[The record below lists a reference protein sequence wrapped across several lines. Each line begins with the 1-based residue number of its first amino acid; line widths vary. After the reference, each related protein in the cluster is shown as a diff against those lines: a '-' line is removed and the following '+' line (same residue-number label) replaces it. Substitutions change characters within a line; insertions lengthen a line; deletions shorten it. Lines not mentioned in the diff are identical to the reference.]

1 MIGAWGWALL
11 ALTVAAVA
19 VQVVP
24 LVALR
29 RLRFAPVAVS
39 THLPLDAAPESE
51 ATLCELAAPR
61 LRALGFTPS
70 FLTSTPAP
78 LVSREPCPVYSVQ
91 WRHDASGAWA
101 AVTPAATPEAGN
113 LYSVTFATF
122 YRDGRHLLTTARRGH
137 EMLIVHPA
145 FAWCDTLGTL
155 EAQWQ
160 LHQERMTQRD
170 TARIIDEH
178 AALEALE
185 AQLVPETRAHALR
198 SGALL
203 EQADG
208 VAQFTWRG
216 AWRCLRQYRSHLAAV
231 TRNPLPPEQANGV
244 PADDPRGAE
253 LRALADTV
261 ALRQALLA
269 DRHTAGAG
277 FQGLLLLGTALLSLF
292 LFGWQFDLRFAVLLL
307 AVLALHELGHLAA
320 MRWAGYRDL
329 RMVFIPLFGAVASGR
344 HADATPWQRLVVL
357 LAGPVPGM
365 LLGGLLAALLLAGKL
380 TATPWLLEAV
390 ALLVL
395 LNYFN
400 LLPFVPLDGGRVLEL
415 LLLEARPRLRG
426 LFAAVG
432 ALGIA
437 AVGLWSDSSVALVL
451 AALLAIGLPGQ
462 LRQARLLARLRT
474 ALPHGVDDDLAWLG
488 PFARTLAAPDA
499 PSMPYA
505 QRVALAQQFA
515 QGGAGPAPTRAIVA
529 VGLALYLGALL
540 LPLVAFS
547 THGVSLLPGLMHQD
561 ARSAPPRDPSPA
573 ATEARLASA
582 SSPRERVDV
591 LLAAAHVAEDGE
603 DLALAEAHYQ
613 RALEETSSLT
623 DQREASEIEARLG
636 LASVLEDR
644 AAARAHLER
653 VVELTSGEA
662 REWDLARADA
672 LFALA
677 IEFHTGAQAPEMLR
691 EALAL
696 RLRAL
701 PAADWRVD
709 AARATLAA
717 RDYEAGAV
725 DDAIELLRARLAA
738 LPTCTGDCADPSD
751 WQRTQARADLVWALL
766 GAGRIE
772 AAREALSGR
781 DEGDRAEVMLSA
793 WTAHLGGDSAR
804 ARALMERLDDA
815 SDAPRM
821 PLPEALLRIDHA
833 LFAAA
838 AGDVAPSRALAAE
851 LTSDA
856 ARAPSKRRWISLE
869 HLPGFAARP
878 YVWQATRHRAELAW
892 LREYAPAVLSPEP

>member
-11 ALTVAAVA
+11 ALLVAAVA

-29 RLRFAPVAVS
+29 RLRFAPVADS
-39 THLPLDAAPESE
+39 THLPLDAAPTSE

-61 LRALGFTPS
+61 LRALGFTPC
-70 FLTSTPAP
+70 FITSTPAP
-78 LVSREPCPVYSVQ
+78 LVSREPCPAYSVQ
-91 WRHDASGAWA
+91 WRHAASGAWA

-122 YRDGRHLLTTARRGH
+122 YREGGHLLTTARRGH
-137 EMLIVHPA
+137 EMLIVNPN

-160 LHQERMTQRD
+160 LHRERMAQRD
-170 TARIIDEH
+170 GAAPIAEH

-185 AQLVPETRAHALR
+185 AQLVHETRAYAVR

-203 EQADG
+203 EHADG

-216 AWRCLRQYRSHLAAV
+216 AWRCLRRYRSHLAAI

-244 PADDPRGAE
+244 AADDPRGAE
-253 LRALADTV
+253 LRALADIV

-269 DRHTAGAG
+269 DRHSAGAG

-292 LFGWQFDLRFAVLLL
+292 LFGWQFDARFAVMLL

-329 RMVFIPLFGAVASGR
+329 RMFFIPLFGAVASGR
-344 HADATPWQRLVVL
+344 HADATPWQRLLVL
-357 LAGPVPGM
+357 LAGPLPGM
-365 LLGGLLAALLLAGKL
+365 LLGALLAALVLAGKL

-390 ALLVL
+390 ALLVV

-415 LLLEARPRLRG
+415 LLLEERPRLRG
-426 LFAAVG
+426 LFAATG

-437 AVGLWSDSSVALVL
+437 GVGLWSDSSVALVL
-451 AALLAIGLPGQ
+451 AALLALGLPGQ
-462 LRQARLLARLRT
+462 LRQARLLARLRA
-474 ALPHGVDDDLAWLG
+474 ALPRGVDAGLAWLG

-499 PSMPYA
+499 PPLPYA
-505 QRVALAQQFA
+505 QRVALAQQFSA
-515 QGGAGPAPTRAIVA
+515 GGAGPAPTRAVVVA
-529 VGLALYLGALL
+529 GLALYLGALL
-540 LPLVAFS
+540 LPLAAFS

-561 ARSAPPRDPSPA
+561 ARSAPPLDPSPT

-582 SSPRERVDV
+582 SSPRERIDV
-591 LLAAAHVAEDGE
+591 LLAAAHAAEDGE
-603 DLALAEAHYQ
+603 DLALAEVHYQ
-613 RALEETSSLT
+613 RALEETASLT
-623 DQREASEIEARLG
+623 DAREASEAEARLG
-636 LASVLEDR
+636 LANVIEDR
-644 AAARAHLER
+644 TAARAHLER

-662 REWDLARADA
+662 RESDLARADA
-672 LFALA
+672 LFGLAL
-677 IEFHTGAQAPEMLR
+677 EFHTGTQARDTLR
-691 EALAL
+691 EVLAL

-709 AARATLAA
+709 AAREALAA
-717 RDYEAGAV
+717 RDYAAGAV

-738 LPTCTGDCADPSD
+738 LPPCTADCVDDHD
-751 WQRTQARADLVWALL
+751 WQRTQARDDLVWALL
-766 GAGRIE
+766 GTGRID
-772 AAREALSGR
+772 AARAALPER
-781 DEGDRAEVMLSA
+781 DEGERAEVVLSA
-793 WTAHLGGDSAR
+793 WAAHLGGDSVR
-804 ARALMERLDDA
+804 ARALMESLDEARDA
-815 SDAPRM
+815 KRV

-838 AGDVAPSRALAAE
+838 AGDAAPSRALAAA
-851 LTSDA
+851 LTRDA
-856 ARAPSKRRWISLE
+856 ARAPTARRWAGITY
-869 HLPGFAARP
+869 LPGLAARP
-878 YVWQATRHRAELAW
+878 FDWQAPRRRAELAW
-892 LREYAPAVLSPEP
+892 LREYAPTLLGPEP